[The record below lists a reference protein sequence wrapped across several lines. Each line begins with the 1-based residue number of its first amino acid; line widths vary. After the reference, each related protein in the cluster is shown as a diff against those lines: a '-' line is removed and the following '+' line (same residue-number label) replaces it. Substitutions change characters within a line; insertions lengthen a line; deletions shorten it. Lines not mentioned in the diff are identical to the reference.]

1 MQPPTHADAGCV
13 ENVLAGER
21 PESCLEYD
29 VLLRIPSYTL
39 LVQIRVL
46 GEAVYWFE
54 HSFAHNH
61 ISRMIWVP
69 VVSFTR
75 PTLHT

>member
-21 PESCLEYD
+21 PESCLDEYD

-39 LVQIRVL
+39 VVQIRVL
-46 GEAVYWFE
+46 GEAVYGYE
-54 HSFAHNH
+54 HSFAHKH
-61 ISRMIWVP
+61 ISRIWVR